1 MHLLNN
7 LGNPKTE
14 LLSLALGMVYLDI
27 YRIQGAGI
35 KDLCIYICPT
45 QVHTY
50 VYIYTHKSTYV
61 VCSIEHILI

>member
-35 KDLCIYICPT
+35 KDLCIYI
-45 QVHTY
+45 Y
-50 VYIYTHKSTYV
+50 VQHKYIHMYIYIHKSTYV